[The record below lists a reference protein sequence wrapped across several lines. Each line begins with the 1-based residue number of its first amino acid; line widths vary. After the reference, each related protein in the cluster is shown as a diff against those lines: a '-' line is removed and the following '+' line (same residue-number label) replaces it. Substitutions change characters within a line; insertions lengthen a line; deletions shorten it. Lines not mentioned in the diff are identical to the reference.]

1 MPATA
6 ARNLYVLN
14 PKKQFDE
21 KEQEAIQ
28 EMVNSDE
35 NTKEDN
41 VLLEKA
47 YLNSFW
53 QMLRLKLAAQSIML
67 ATFGY
72 AGFSMYLGVFNVSV
86 LRVLAGTG
94 LVTQSFVIYIGKFR
108 MDDLQNQI
116 EPLYKRQID
125 AYERFFQDDY
135 DDYN

>member
-1 MPATA
+1 MMESGEG
-6 ARNLYVLN
+6 
-14 PKKQFDE
+14 K
-21 KEQEAIQ
+21 
-28 EMVNSDE
+28 
-35 NTKEDN
+35 DN

-72 AGFSMYLGVFNVSV
+72 AGFSMYLGVFNVSI

-94 LVTQSFVIYIGKFR
+94 LVTQSFVIYISKFK
-108 MDDLQNQI
+108 MDNLQNQI
-116 EPLYKRQID
+116 EPLYKRQTD